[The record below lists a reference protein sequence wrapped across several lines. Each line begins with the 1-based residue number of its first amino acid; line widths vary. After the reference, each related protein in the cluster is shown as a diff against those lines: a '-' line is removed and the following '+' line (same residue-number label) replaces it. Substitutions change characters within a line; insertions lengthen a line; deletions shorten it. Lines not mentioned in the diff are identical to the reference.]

1 MIWLFAAALSPDAF
15 AKVSGLYDNFLVK
28 LIWIGSIWALMYH
41 LLGGLRHLIFD
52 MGYGFDLKTADLMG
66 WIMFIGSFVLTAGI
80 IAAVWVA

>member
-1 MIWLFAAALSPDAF
+1 MFI
-15 AKVSGLYDNFLVK
+15 FLVK